1 MIKPSTIDDIKM
13 AMDIAEVVGDFV
25 NLKKSGSSLKAL
37 SPFTAEKTP
46 SFYVVPSKGIFKCFS
61 SGKGGDAITFVMEVD
76 GLSYIEALKY
86 LAAKYNIA
94 IEEEVQTDEIQ
105 EAQNER
111 ESLYIVLKFAT
122 DYFQNLLHSH
132 EEGKSIGLSYF
143 KERGFSDEIIES
155 FNLGYSLNVWDHF
168 HQKGIKSGFT
178 KENLEAAGLI
188 VSKENK
194 IYDRFRGRVMFPIHN
209 VTGKTIAF
217 GARILVSDAAKNQ
230 PKYLNSPETELYNKS
245 RVLYGL
251 FQSKQQIRQ
260 EDNCYLVEG
269 YTDVIS
275 MHQLGIKNVV
285 SSSGTALTKDQVKL
299 IKRYTQN
306 VTVLYDGDAPGIRAS
321 FRGIDIILEGGLN
334 VRAVIFPDGEDP
346 DSYSHKLGATAYV
359 HFLTEGAVDFIKF
372 KTGLLM
378 DDVKDDPIKKAGVVR
393 DIVESISK
401 IEDVIKRS
409 VYLKECSD
417 LLQISEAILIAEQN
431 KILITQKRSNQ
442 NTFNDTEEASGI
454 LPLES
459 EEVAVTDFSK
469 IIVHQEKESIRVL
482 LNYGDEIIQKTDE
495 NEMTLWDY
503 FISESEDI
511 EFTHPIYNK
520 IFKVMVQRNKDQL
533 PLNFEYFLSI
543 DDPEI
548 QKTIIELCAPKY
560 EISEF
565 WKEKYHI
572 EIPLEE
578 DFIKDLTYS
587 NILRLKF
594 RVIQHLIEVQNEK
607 LKTAIEG
614 DVDALLDEIS
624 ELKQTEMEIAKII
637 GNVTVK

>member
-334 VRAVIFPDGEDP
+334 VRAVTFPDGEDP
-346 DSYSHKLGATAYV
+346 DSYSYKLGATAYV

-401 IEDVIKRS
+401 IEDAIKRS

>member
-1 MIKPSTIDDIKM
+1 
-13 AMDIAEVVGDFV
+13 
-25 NLKKSGSSLKAL
+25 
-37 SPFTAEKTP
+37 
-46 SFYVVPSKGIFKCFS
+46 
-61 SGKGGDAITFVMEVD
+61 
-76 GLSYIEALKY
+76 
-86 LAAKYNIA
+86 
-94 IEEEVQTDEIQ
+94 
-105 EAQNER
+105 
-111 ESLYIVLKFAT
+111 
-122 DYFQNLLHSH
+122 
-132 EEGKSIGLSYF
+132 
-143 KERGFSDEIIES
+143 
-155 FNLGYSLNVWDHF
+155 
-168 HQKGIKSGFT
+168 
-178 KENLEAAGLI
+178 
-188 VSKENK
+188 
-194 IYDRFRGRVMFPIHN
+194 
-209 VTGKTIAF
+209 
-217 GARILVSDAAKNQ
+217 
-230 PKYLNSPETELYNKS
+230 
-245 RVLYGL
+245 
-251 FQSKQQIRQ
+251 
-260 EDNCYLVEG
+260 
-269 YTDVIS
+269 
-275 MHQLGIKNVV
+275 MHQVGVKNVV
-285 SSSGTALTKDQVKL
+285 SSSGTALTEDQVKL

-321 FRGIDIILEGGLN
+321 FRGIDILLEGGLN
-334 VRAVIFPDGEDP
+334 VRAVTFPDGEDP

-372 KTGLLM
+372 KTALLM
-378 DDVKDDPIKKAGVVR
+378 DGVKDDPIKKAGVVR

-401 IEDVIKRS
+401 IGDAIKRS

-442 NTFNDTEEASGI
+442 NTFQYNEEAAGI

-459 EEVAVTDFSK
+459 EEIAVTDFSK
-469 IIVHQEKESIRVL
+469 IIAYQEKESIRVL

-520 IFKVMVQRNKDQL
+520 IFKAMVQRNKEQL

-578 DFIKDLTYS
+578 DFIKELTYS

>member
-1 MIKPSTIDDIKM
+1 MIKSAIIDDIKM
-13 AMDIAEVVGDFV
+13 AMDIVEVVGDFV

-37 SPFTAEKTP
+37 SPFTSEKTP

-86 LAAKYNIA
+86 LADKYNIA

-105 EAQNER
+105 EAQNHR
-111 ESLYIVLKFAT
+111 ESLYIVLKYAT
-122 DYFQNLLHSH
+122 DYFQDLLHSH
-132 EEGKSIGLSYF
+132 KEGKSIGLTYF
-143 KERGFSDEIIES
+143 NERGFSDEIIES

-168 HQKGIKSGFT
+168 YQEGIKKGFT

-188 VSKENK
+188 VSKEK
-194 IYDRFRGRVMFPIHN
+194 KVYDRFRGRVIFPIHN

-217 GARILVSDAAKNQ
+217 GARILVSDSSKNH
-230 PKYLNSPETELYNKS
+230 PKYLNSPESELYKKS

-275 MHQLGIKNVV
+275 MHQAGIKNVV
-285 SSSGTALTKDQVKL
+285 SSSGTALTEDQVKL

-321 FRGIDIILEGGLN
+321 FRGIDILLEGGLN
-334 VRAVIFPDGEDP
+334 VRAVTFPDGEDP
-346 DSYSHKLGATAYV
+346 DSYSNKLGATAYV
-359 HFLTEGAVDFIKF
+359 HFLTEGVVDFIKF
-372 KTGLLM
+372 KTALLM
-378 DDVKDDPIKKAGVVR
+378 DGVKGDPIKKAEVVR

-401 IEDVIKRS
+401 INDAIKRS

-417 LLQISEAILIAEQN
+417 LLQISEEILIAEHN
-431 KILITQKRSNQ
+431 KILITKKRSNQ
-442 NTFNDTEEASGI
+442 KGSQDLEESALLI
-454 LPLES
+454 PLES
-459 EEVAVTDFSK
+459 EEIEVTDYSM
-469 IIVHQEKESIRVL
+469 IIAYQEKESIRLL
-482 LNYGDEIIQKTDE
+482 LNYGDEIIQKLDDKET
-495 NEMTLWDY
+495 TLWDY

-520 IFKVMVQRNKDQL
+520 IFTAMIQRNDENL
-533 PLNFEYFLSI
+533 PLNIEYFLSI
-543 DDPEI
+543 EDSEI
-548 QKTIIELCAPKY
+548 HKTIIELCAPKY
-560 EISEF
+560 EISKF
-565 WKEKYHI
+565 WKKKYHI
-572 EIPLEE
+572 EVPLEE
-578 DFIKDLTYS
+578 DLIKDHTYS
-587 NILRLKF
+587 NILRFKF

-607 LKTAIEG
+607 LKTALEG
-614 DVDALLDEIS
+614 EVDNLLEEIS
-624 ELKQTEMEIAKII
+624 ELKHTEMEIAKII

>member
-13 AMDIAEVVGDFV
+13 AMDIVEVVGDFV

-105 EAQNER
+105 EAQNQR

-122 DYFQNLLHSH
+122 DYFQDLLHSH

-168 HQKGIKSGFT
+168 HQEGIKSGFT

-321 FRGIDIILEGGLN
+321 FRGIDILLEGGLN
-334 VRAVIFPDGEDP
+334 VRAVTFPDGQDP

-401 IEDVIKRS
+401 IEDAIKRS

>member
-334 VRAVIFPDGEDP
+334 VRAVTFPDGEDP

-372 KTGLLM
+372 KTALLM
-378 DDVKDDPIKKAGVVR
+378 DGVKDDPIKKAGVVR

-401 IEDVIKRS
+401 IEDAIKRS

>member
-13 AMDIAEVVGDFV
+13 AMDIVEVVGDFV

-105 EAQNER
+105 EAQNQR

-122 DYFQNLLHSH
+122 DYFQDLLHSH

-168 HQKGIKSGFT
+168 HQEGIKSGFT

-275 MHQLGIKNVV
+275 MHQVGVKNVV
-285 SSSGTALTKDQVKL
+285 SSSGTALTEDQVKL

-321 FRGIDIILEGGLN
+321 FRGIDILLEGGLN
-334 VRAVIFPDGEDP
+334 VRAVTFPDGEDP

-372 KTGLLM
+372 KTALLM
-378 DDVKDDPIKKAGVVR
+378 DGVKDDPIKKAGVVR

-401 IEDVIKRS
+401 IGDAIKRS

-442 NTFNDTEEASGI
+442 NTFQYTEEASGI

-459 EEVAVTDFSK
+459 EEIAVTDFSK
-469 IIVHQEKESIRVL
+469 IIAYQEKESIRVL

-520 IFKVMVQRNKDQL
+520 IFKAMVQRNKEQL

>member
-13 AMDIAEVVGDFV
+13 AMDIVEVVGDFV

-105 EAQNER
+105 EAQNQR

-122 DYFQNLLHSH
+122 DYFQDLLHSH

-168 HQKGIKSGFT
+168 HQEGIKSGFT

-251 FQSKQQIRQ
+251 YQSKQQIRQ

-275 MHQLGIKNVV
+275 MHQVGVKNVV
-285 SSSGTALTKDQVKL
+285 SSSGTALTEDQVKL

-321 FRGIDIILEGGLN
+321 FRGIDILLEGGLN
-334 VRAVIFPDGEDP
+334 VRAVTFPDGQDP

-372 KTGLLM
+372 KTALLM

-401 IEDVIKRS
+401 IGDAIKRS

-442 NTFNDTEEASGI
+442 NTFQYNEEAAGV

-459 EEVAVTDFSK
+459 EEITVTDFSK
-469 IIVHQEKESIRVL
+469 IIAYQEKESIRVL

-495 NEMTLWDY
+495 NEITLWDY

-520 IFKVMVQRNKDQL
+520 IFKAMVQRNKEQL
-533 PLNFEYFLSI
+533 PLSFEYFLSI

>member
-13 AMDIAEVVGDFV
+13 AMDIVEVVGDFV

-105 EAQNER
+105 EAQNQR

-122 DYFQNLLHSH
+122 DYFQDLLHSH

-168 HQKGIKSGFT
+168 YQEGIKRGFT

-275 MHQLGIKNVV
+275 MHQVGVKNVV
-285 SSSGTALTKDQVKL
+285 SSSGTALTEDQVKL

-321 FRGIDIILEGGLN
+321 FRGIDILLEGGLN
-334 VRAVIFPDGEDP
+334 VRAVTFPDGEDP

-372 KTGLLM
+372 KTALLM
-378 DDVKDDPIKKAGVVR
+378 DGVKDDPIKKAGVVR

-401 IEDVIKRS
+401 IGDAIKRS

-442 NTFNDTEEASGI
+442 NTFQYNEEAAGI

-459 EEVAVTDFSK
+459 EEIAVTDFSK
-469 IIVHQEKESIRVL
+469 IIAYQEKESIRVL

-520 IFKVMVQRNKDQL
+520 IFKAMVQRNREQL
-533 PLNFEYFLSI
+533 PLSFEYFLSI

>member
-13 AMDIAEVVGDFV
+13 AMDIVEVVGDFV

-105 EAQNER
+105 EAQNQR

-122 DYFQNLLHSH
+122 DYFQDLLHSH

-334 VRAVIFPDGEDP
+334 VRAVTFPDGEDP

-401 IEDVIKRS
+401 IEDAIKRS

>member
-13 AMDIAEVVGDFV
+13 AMNIVEVVSDFV

-37 SPFTAEKTP
+37 SPFTNEKTP

-86 LAAKYNIA
+86 LADKYNIA
-94 IEEEVQTDEIQ
+94 IEEEIQTDEIQ
-105 EAQNER
+105 EVQNRR
-111 ESLYIVLKFAT
+111 ESLYIVMQYAS
-122 DYFQNLLHSH
+122 DYFQKVLNTN
-132 EEGKSIGLSYF
+132 EEGKSIGLTYF

-155 FNLGYSLNVWDHF
+155 FNLGYSLNVWNNF
-168 HQKGIKSGFT
+168 YQEGIKKGLT
-178 KENLEAAGLI
+178 KENLEAAGLV

-194 IYDRFRGRVMFPIHN
+194 VYDRFRGRVMFPIQN
-209 VTGKTIAF
+209 FTGKTIAF
-217 GARILVSDAAKNQ
+217 GARALGSDISKNQ
-230 PKYLNSPETELYNKS
+230 PKYLNSPESELYNKS

-251 FQSKQQIRQ
+251 FQSKKEIRQ

-275 MHQLGIKNVV
+275 MHQIGVKNVV
-285 SSSGTALTKDQVKL
+285 SSSGTALSEDQVKL

-321 FRGIDIILEGGLN
+321 FRGIDILLEGGLN
-334 VRAVIFPDGEDP
+334 VRAVTFPDGEDP

-372 KTGLLM
+372 KTSLLI
-378 DDVKDDPIKKAGVVR
+378 DGINDDPIKKAGAVR

-401 IEDVIKRS
+401 IGDAIKRS

-417 LLQISEAILIAEQN
+417 VLQISEEILIAEQN
-431 KILITQKRSNQ
+431 KILITRNRFNQKGSQ
-442 NTFNDTEEASGI
+442 HKEASVY
-454 LPLES
+454 LPLELDES
-459 EEVAVTDFSK
+459 KITDYSK
-469 IIVHQEKESIRVL
+469 IIAYQEKESIRVL
-482 LNYGDEIIQKTDE
+482 LNYGDEIIQKLNKKE
-495 NEMTLWDY
+495 IKLWDY
-503 FISESEDI
+503 FIGESEDI
-511 EFTHPIYNK
+511 EFTHPVYNK
-520 IFKVMVQRNKDQL
+520 IFQLMIQRNNKNL
-533 PLNFEYFLSI
+533 PLNIEYFLSI
-543 DDPEI
+543 EDPEI
-548 QKTIIELCAPKY
+548 QKTVIDLCAPKY

-572 EIPLEE
+572 DVPQEE
-578 DFIKDLTYS
+578 DYIKDVTYS
-587 NILRLKF
+587 NILRFKF
-594 RVIQHLIEVQNEK
+594 RVIQHLIEVQIKK
-607 LKTAIEG
+607 LKTAKDGEI
-614 DVDALLDEIS
+614 DNLLDEIS
-624 ELKQTEMEIAKII
+624 NLKQTEMEIAKII

>member
-13 AMDIAEVVGDFV
+13 AMDIVEVVGDFV

-86 LAAKYNIA
+86 LAAKYNIV
-94 IEEEVQTDEIQ
+94 IEEELQTDEIQ
-105 EAQNER
+105 EAQNQR

-122 DYFQNLLHSH
+122 DYFQDLLHSH

-143 KERGFSDEIIES
+143 KERGFSDEIIEL

-168 HQKGIKSGFT
+168 HQEGIKSGFT

-209 VTGKTIAF
+209 VTGKAIAF

-275 MHQLGIKNVV
+275 MHQVGVKNVV
-285 SSSGTALTKDQVKL
+285 SSSGTALTEDQVKL

-321 FRGIDIILEGGLN
+321 FRGIDILLEGGLN
-334 VRAVIFPDGEDP
+334 VRAVTFPDGEDP

-372 KTGLLM
+372 KTALLM
-378 DDVKDDPIKKAGVVR
+378 DGVKDDPIKKAGVVR

-401 IEDVIKRS
+401 IGDAIKRS

-442 NTFNDTEEASGI
+442 NTFQYAEETSGI

-459 EEVAVTDFSK
+459 EEIAVTDFSK
-469 IIVHQEKESIRVL
+469 IIAYQEKESIRVL

-520 IFKVMVQRNKDQL
+520 IFKAMVQRNKEQL

-614 DVDALLDEIS
+614 DVDTLLDEIS

>member
-194 IYDRFRGRVMFPIHN
+194 IYDRVRGRVMFPIHN

-321 FRGIDIILEGGLN
+321 FRGIDILLEGGLN
-334 VRAVIFPDGEDP
+334 VRAVTFPDGQDP

-401 IEDVIKRS
+401 IEDAIKRS

>member
-13 AMDIAEVVGDFV
+13 AMDIVEVVGDFV

-105 EAQNER
+105 EAQNQR

-122 DYFQNLLHSH
+122 DYFQDLLHSH

-334 VRAVIFPDGEDP
+334 VRAVTFPDGEDP

-401 IEDVIKRS
+401 IEDAIKRS

-520 IFKVMVQRNKDQL
+520 IFKVMVQRNKEQL

-614 DVDALLDEIS
+614 DVDTLLDEIS

>member
-1 MIKPSTIDDIKM
+1 M
-13 AMDIAEVVGDFV
+13 
-25 NLKKSGSSLKAL
+25 
-37 SPFTAEKTP
+37 
-46 SFYVVPSKGIFKCFS
+46 
-61 SGKGGDAITFVMEVD
+61 
-76 GLSYIEALKY
+76 
-86 LAAKYNIA
+86 
-94 IEEEVQTDEIQ
+94 
-105 EAQNER
+105 
-111 ESLYIVLKFAT
+111 
-122 DYFQNLLHSH
+122 
-132 EEGKSIGLSYF
+132 
-143 KERGFSDEIIES
+143 
-155 FNLGYSLNVWDHF
+155 
-168 HQKGIKSGFT
+168 
-178 KENLEAAGLI
+178 
-188 VSKENK
+188 
-194 IYDRFRGRVMFPIHN
+194 
-209 VTGKTIAF
+209 
-217 GARILVSDAAKNQ
+217 
-230 PKYLNSPETELYNKS
+230 
-245 RVLYGL
+245 
-251 FQSKQQIRQ
+251 
-260 EDNCYLVEG
+260 
-269 YTDVIS
+269 
-275 MHQLGIKNVV
+275 
-285 SSSGTALTKDQVKL
+285 
-299 IKRYTQN
+299 
-306 VTVLYDGDAPGIRAS
+306 LYDGDAPGIRAS
-321 FRGIDIILEGGLN
+321 FRGIDILLEGGLN
-334 VRAVIFPDGEDP
+334 VRAVTFPDGEDP

-401 IEDVIKRS
+401 IEDAIKRS

>member
-13 AMDIAEVVGDFV
+13 AMDIVEVVGDFV

-86 LAAKYNIA
+86 LATKYNIA

-105 EAQNER
+105 EAQNQR

-122 DYFQNLLHSH
+122 DYFQDLLHSH

-168 HQKGIKSGFT
+168 HQEGIKSGFT

-188 VSKENK
+188 VSKEIK

-217 GARILVSDAAKNQ
+217 GARILVSEAAKNQ

-275 MHQLGIKNVV
+275 MHQVGVKNVV
-285 SSSGTALTKDQVKL
+285 SSSGTALTEDQVKL

-306 VTVLYDGDAPGIRAS
+306 VTVLYDGDVPGIRAS
-321 FRGIDIILEGGLN
+321 FRGIDILLEGGLN
-334 VRAVIFPDGEDP
+334 VRAVTFPDGEDP

-372 KTGLLM
+372 KTALLM
-378 DDVKDDPIKKAGVVR
+378 DGVKDDPIKKAGVVR

-401 IEDVIKRS
+401 IGDAIKRS
-409 VYLKECSD
+409 VYLKECSN

-442 NTFNDTEEASGI
+442 NIFQYTEEASGI
-454 LPLES
+454 LPFES
-459 EEVAVTDFSK
+459 EEIVVTDFSK
-469 IIVHQEKESIRVL
+469 IIAYQEKESIRVL
-482 LNYGDEIIQKTDE
+482 LNYGDEIIQKSDE

-520 IFKVMVQRNKDQL
+520 IFKAMVQRNKEQL
-533 PLNFEYFLSI
+533 PLNYEYFLSI

-614 DVDALLDEIS
+614 DVDTLLDEIS
-624 ELKQTEMEIAKII
+624 ELKQTEMKIAKII

>member
-13 AMDIAEVVGDFV
+13 AMDIVEVVGDFV

-86 LAAKYNIA
+86 LATKYNIA

-105 EAQNER
+105 EAQNQR

-122 DYFQNLLHSH
+122 DYFQDLLHSH

-168 HQKGIKSGFT
+168 HQEGIKSGFT

-188 VSKENK
+188 VSKEIK

-217 GARILVSDAAKNQ
+217 GARILVSEAAKNQ

-275 MHQLGIKNVV
+275 MHQVGVKNVV
-285 SSSGTALTKDQVKL
+285 SSSGTALTEDQVKL

-306 VTVLYDGDAPGIRAS
+306 VTVLYDGDVPGIRAS
-321 FRGIDIILEGGLN
+321 FRGIDILLEGGLN
-334 VRAVIFPDGEDP
+334 VRAVTFPDGEDP

-372 KTGLLM
+372 KTALLM
-378 DDVKDDPIKKAGVVR
+378 DGVKDDPIKKAGVVR

-401 IEDVIKRS
+401 IGDAIKRS
-409 VYLKECSD
+409 VYLKECSN

-442 NTFNDTEEASGI
+442 NIFQYTEEASGI
-454 LPLES
+454 LPFES
-459 EEVAVTDFSK
+459 EEIVVTDFSK
-469 IIVHQEKESIRVL
+469 IIAYQEKESIRVL
-482 LNYGDEIIQKTDE
+482 LNYGDEIIQKSDE

-520 IFKVMVQRNKDQL
+520 IFKAMVQRNKEQL
-533 PLNFEYFLSI
+533 PLNYEYFLSI

-614 DVDALLDEIS
+614 DADTLLDEIS
-624 ELKQTEMEIAKII
+624 ELKQTEMKIAKII

>member
-13 AMDIAEVVGDFV
+13 AMDIVEVVGDFV

-334 VRAVIFPDGEDP
+334 VRAVTFPDGEDP

-372 KTGLLM
+372 KTALLM
-378 DDVKDDPIKKAGVVR
+378 DGVKDDPIKKAGVVR

-401 IEDVIKRS
+401 IEDAIKRS

>member
-13 AMDIAEVVGDFV
+13 AMDIVEVVGDFV

-86 LAAKYNIA
+86 LAAKYNIV
-94 IEEEVQTDEIQ
+94 IEEELQTDEIQ
-105 EAQNER
+105 EAQNQR

-122 DYFQNLLHSH
+122 DYFQDLLHSH

-143 KERGFSDEIIES
+143 KERGFSDEIIEL

-168 HQKGIKSGFT
+168 HQEGIKSGFT

-188 VSKENK
+188 ISKENK

-209 VTGKTIAF
+209 VTGKAIAF

-245 RVLYGL
+245 KVLYGL

-260 EDNCYLVEG
+260 ENNCYLVEG

-275 MHQLGIKNVV
+275 MHQVGVKNVV
-285 SSSGTALTKDQVKL
+285 SSSGTALTEDQVKL

-306 VTVLYDGDAPGIRAS
+306 VTVLYDGDTPGIRAS
-321 FRGIDIILEGGLN
+321 FRGIDILLEGGLN
-334 VRAVIFPDGEDP
+334 VRAVTFPDGEDP

-359 HFLTEGAVDFIKF
+359 YFLTEGAVDFIKF
-372 KTGLLM
+372 KTALLM
-378 DDVKDDPIKKAGVVR
+378 DGVKDDPIKKAGIVR

-401 IEDVIKRS
+401 IGDAIKRS

-442 NTFNDTEEASGI
+442 NAFQSAEETSGI

-459 EEVAVTDFSK
+459 EEIAVTDFSK
-469 IIVHQEKESIRVL
+469 IIAYQEKESIRVL
-482 LNYGDEIIQKTDE
+482 LNYGDEIIQKTDK

-520 IFKVMVQRNKDQL
+520 IFKAMVQRNKEQL

-614 DVDALLDEIS
+614 DLDTLLDEIS
-624 ELKQTEMEIAKII
+624 ELKQTEMKIAKII

>member
-13 AMDIAEVVGDFV
+13 AMDIVEVVGDFV

-105 EAQNER
+105 EAQNQR

-122 DYFQNLLHSH
+122 DYFQDLLHSH

-168 HQKGIKSGFT
+168 HQEGIKRGFT

-251 FQSKQQIRQ
+251 YQSKQQIRQ

-275 MHQLGIKNVV
+275 MHQVGVKNVV
-285 SSSGTALTKDQVKL
+285 SSSGTALTEDQVKL

-321 FRGIDIILEGGLN
+321 FRGIDILLEGGLN
-334 VRAVIFPDGEDP
+334 VRAVTFPDG
-346 DSYSHKLGATAYV
+346 
-359 HFLTEGAVDFIKF
+359 
-372 KTGLLM
+372 
-378 DDVKDDPIKKAGVVR
+378 VKDDPIKKAGVVR

-401 IEDVIKRS
+401 IGDAIKRS

-442 NTFNDTEEASGI
+442 NTFQYNEEAAGI

-459 EEVAVTDFSK
+459 EEIAVTDFSK
-469 IIVHQEKESIRVL
+469 IIAYQEKESIRVL

-520 IFKVMVQRNKDQL
+520 IFKAMVQRNKEQL
-533 PLNFEYFLSI
+533 PLSFEYFLSI

>member
-13 AMDIAEVVGDFV
+13 AMDIVEVVGDFV

-105 EAQNER
+105 EAQNQR

-122 DYFQNLLHSH
+122 DYFQDLLHSH

-334 VRAVIFPDGEDP
+334 VRAVTFPDGEDP

-401 IEDVIKRS
+401 IEDAIKRS

-578 DFIKDLTYS
+578 DFIKELTYS

>member
-275 MHQLGIKNVV
+275 MHQVGVKNVV

-334 VRAVIFPDGEDP
+334 VRAVTFPDGEDP

-401 IEDVIKRS
+401 IEDAIKRS

>member
-13 AMDIAEVVGDFV
+13 AMDIVEVVGDFV

-105 EAQNER
+105 EAQNQR

-122 DYFQNLLHSH
+122 DYFQDLLHSH

-168 HQKGIKSGFT
+168 HQEGIKRGFT

-275 MHQLGIKNVV
+275 MHQVGVKNVV
-285 SSSGTALTKDQVKL
+285 SSSGTALTEDQVKL

-321 FRGIDIILEGGLN
+321 FRGIDILLEGGLN
-334 VRAVIFPDGEDP
+334 VRAVTFPDGEDP

-372 KTGLLM
+372 KTALLM
-378 DDVKDDPIKKAGVVR
+378 DGVKDDPIKKAGVVR

-401 IEDVIKRS
+401 IGDAIKRS

-442 NTFNDTEEASGI
+442 NTFQYNEEAAGI

-459 EEVAVTDFSK
+459 EEITVTDFSK
-469 IIVHQEKESIRVL
+469 IIAYQEKESIRVL

-520 IFKVMVQRNKDQL
+520 IFKAMVQRNKEQL
-533 PLNFEYFLSI
+533 PLSFEYFLSI

>member
-334 VRAVIFPDGEDP
+334 VRAVTFPDGEDP

-401 IEDVIKRS
+401 IEDAIKRS

-578 DFIKDLTYS
+578 DFIKELTYS

>member
-13 AMDIAEVVGDFV
+13 AMDIVEVVGDFV

-105 EAQNER
+105 EAQNQR

-122 DYFQNLLHSH
+122 DYFQDLLHSH

-275 MHQLGIKNVV
+275 MHQVGVKNVV
-285 SSSGTALTKDQVKL
+285 SSSGTALTEDQVKL

-321 FRGIDIILEGGLN
+321 FRGIDILLEGGLN
-334 VRAVIFPDGEDP
+334 VRAVTFPDGEDP

-372 KTGLLM
+372 KTALLM
-378 DDVKDDPIKKAGVVR
+378 DGVKDDPIKKAGVVR

-401 IEDVIKRS
+401 IGDAIKRS

-442 NTFNDTEEASGI
+442 NTFQYNEEAAGI

-459 EEVAVTDFSK
+459 EEIAVTDFSK
-469 IIVHQEKESIRVL
+469 IIAYQEKESIRVL

-520 IFKVMVQRNKDQL
+520 IFKAMVQRNKEQL

-578 DFIKDLTYS
+578 DFIKELTYS

>member
-13 AMDIAEVVGDFV
+13 AMDIVEVVGDFV

-105 EAQNER
+105 EAQNQR

-122 DYFQNLLHSH
+122 DYFQDLLHSH

-168 HQKGIKSGFT
+168 HQEGIKSGFT

-251 FQSKQQIRQ
+251 YQSKQQIRQ

-275 MHQLGIKNVV
+275 MHQVGVKNVV
-285 SSSGTALTKDQVKL
+285 SSSGTALTEDQVKL

-306 VTVLYDGDAPGIRAS
+306 VTVLYDGDTPGIRAS
-321 FRGIDIILEGGLN
+321 FRGIDILLEGGLN
-334 VRAVIFPDGEDP
+334 VRAVTFPDGEDP

-372 KTGLLM
+372 KTALLM
-378 DDVKDDPIKKAGVVR
+378 DGVKDDPIKKAGVVR

-401 IEDVIKRS
+401 IGDAIKRS

-442 NTFNDTEEASGI
+442 NTFQYNEEAAGV

-459 EEVAVTDFSK
+459 EEITVTDFSK
-469 IIVHQEKESIRVL
+469 IIAYQEKESIRVL

-520 IFKVMVQRNKDQL
+520 IFKVMVQRNKEQL

>member
-334 VRAVIFPDGEDP
+334 VRAVTFPDGEDP

-401 IEDVIKRS
+401 IEDAIKRS

>member
-334 VRAVIFPDGEDP
+334 VRAVTFPDGEDP

-401 IEDVIKRS
+401 IEDAIKRS

-442 NTFNDTEEASGI
+442 NTFNDTEEASRI

>member
-13 AMDIAEVVGDFV
+13 AMDIVEVVGDFV

-105 EAQNER
+105 EAQNQR

-122 DYFQNLLHSH
+122 DYFQDLLHSH

-168 HQKGIKSGFT
+168 HQEGIKSGFT

-251 FQSKQQIRQ
+251 YQSKQQIRQ

-275 MHQLGIKNVV
+275 MHQVGVKNVV
-285 SSSGTALTKDQVKL
+285 SSSGTALTEDQVKL

-321 FRGIDIILEGGLN
+321 FRGIDILLEGGLN
-334 VRAVIFPDGEDP
+334 VRAVTFPDGEDP

-372 KTGLLM
+372 KTALLM
-378 DDVKDDPIKKAGVVR
+378 DGVKDDPIKKAGVVR

-401 IEDVIKRS
+401 IGDAIKRS

-442 NTFNDTEEASGI
+442 NTFQYNEEAAGV

-459 EEVAVTDFSK
+459 EEITVTDFSK
-469 IIVHQEKESIRVL
+469 IIAYQEKESIRVL

-495 NEMTLWDY
+495 NEITLWDY

-520 IFKVMVQRNKDQL
+520 IFKAMVQRNKEQL
-533 PLNFEYFLSI
+533 PLSFEYFLSI

>member
-105 EAQNER
+105 EAQNQR

-122 DYFQNLLHSH
+122 DYFQDLLHSH

-168 HQKGIKSGFT
+168 HQEGIKSGFT

-260 EDNCYLVEG
+260 E
-269 YTDVIS
+269 
-275 MHQLGIKNVV
+275 
-285 SSSGTALTKDQVKL
+285 
-299 IKRYTQN
+299 R
-306 VTVLYDGDAPGIRAS
+306 
-321 FRGIDIILEGGLN
+321 
-334 VRAVIFPDGEDP
+334 
-346 DSYSHKLGATAYV
+346 
-359 HFLTEGAVDFIKF
+359 
-372 KTGLLM
+372 
-378 DDVKDDPIKKAGVVR
+378 
-393 DIVESISK
+393 
-401 IEDVIKRS
+401 
-409 VYLKECSD
+409 
-417 LLQISEAILIAEQN
+417 
-431 KILITQKRSNQ
+431 
-442 NTFNDTEEASGI
+442 
-454 LPLES
+454 
-459 EEVAVTDFSK
+459 
-469 IIVHQEKESIRVL
+469 
-482 LNYGDEIIQKTDE
+482 
-495 NEMTLWDY
+495 
-503 FISESEDI
+503 
-511 EFTHPIYNK
+511 
-520 IFKVMVQRNKDQL
+520 
-533 PLNFEYFLSI
+533 
-543 DDPEI
+543 
-548 QKTIIELCAPKY
+548 
-560 EISEF
+560 
-565 WKEKYHI
+565 
-572 EIPLEE
+572 
-578 DFIKDLTYS
+578 
-587 NILRLKF
+587 
-594 RVIQHLIEVQNEK
+594 
-607 LKTAIEG
+607 
-614 DVDALLDEIS
+614 
-624 ELKQTEMEIAKII
+624 
-637 GNVTVK
+637 

>member
-122 DYFQNLLHSH
+122 DYFQDLLHSH

-168 HQKGIKSGFT
+168 HQEGIKSGFT

-275 MHQLGIKNVV
+275 MHQVGVKNVV
-285 SSSGTALTKDQVKL
+285 SSSGTALTEDQVKL

-334 VRAVIFPDGEDP
+334 VRAVTFPDGEDP

-401 IEDVIKRS
+401 IEDAIKRS

>member
-1 MIKPSTIDDIKM
+1 M
-13 AMDIAEVVGDFV
+13 
-25 NLKKSGSSLKAL
+25 
-37 SPFTAEKTP
+37 
-46 SFYVVPSKGIFKCFS
+46 
-61 SGKGGDAITFVMEVD
+61 
-76 GLSYIEALKY
+76 
-86 LAAKYNIA
+86 
-94 IEEEVQTDEIQ
+94 
-105 EAQNER
+105 
-111 ESLYIVLKFAT
+111 
-122 DYFQNLLHSH
+122 
-132 EEGKSIGLSYF
+132 
-143 KERGFSDEIIES
+143 
-155 FNLGYSLNVWDHF
+155 
-168 HQKGIKSGFT
+168 
-178 KENLEAAGLI
+178 
-188 VSKENK
+188 
-194 IYDRFRGRVMFPIHN
+194 
-209 VTGKTIAF
+209 
-217 GARILVSDAAKNQ
+217 
-230 PKYLNSPETELYNKS
+230 
-245 RVLYGL
+245 
-251 FQSKQQIRQ
+251 
-260 EDNCYLVEG
+260 EG

-275 MHQLGIKNVV
+275 MHQVGVKNVV
-285 SSSGTALTKDQVKL
+285 SSSGTALTEDQVKL

-321 FRGIDIILEGGLN
+321 FRGIDILLEGGLN
-334 VRAVIFPDGEDP
+334 VRAVTFPDGEDP

-372 KTGLLM
+372 KTALLM
-378 DDVKDDPIKKAGVVR
+378 DGVKDDPIKKAGVVR

-401 IEDVIKRS
+401 IGDAIKRS

-442 NTFNDTEEASGI
+442 NTFQYAEETSGI

-459 EEVAVTDFSK
+459 EEIAVTDFSK
-469 IIVHQEKESIRVL
+469 IIAYQEKESIRVL

-520 IFKVMVQRNKDQL
+520 IFKVMVQRNKEQL

-614 DVDALLDEIS
+614 DVDTLLDEIS

>member
-25 NLKKSGSSLKAL
+25 NLKKSGSSFKAL

-334 VRAVIFPDGEDP
+334 VRAVTFPDGEDP

-401 IEDVIKRS
+401 IEDAIKRS

-614 DVDALLDEIS
+614 DVDTLLDEIS

>member
-13 AMDIAEVVGDFV
+13 AMDIVEVVGDFV

-105 EAQNER
+105 EAQNQR

-122 DYFQNLLHSH
+122 DYFQDLLHSH

-168 HQKGIKSGFT
+168 HQEGIKSGFT

-275 MHQLGIKNVV
+275 MHQVGVKNVV
-285 SSSGTALTKDQVKL
+285 SSSGTALTEDQVKL

-321 FRGIDIILEGGLN
+321 FRGIDILLEGGLN
-334 VRAVIFPDGEDP
+334 VRAVTFPDGEDP

-401 IEDVIKRS
+401 IEDAIKRS

>member
-13 AMDIAEVVGDFV
+13 AMDIVEVVGDFV

-105 EAQNER
+105 EAQNQR

-122 DYFQNLLHSH
+122 DYFQDLLHSH

-168 HQKGIKSGFT
+168 HQEGIKSGFT

-275 MHQLGIKNVV
+275 MHQVGVKNVV
-285 SSSGTALTKDQVKL
+285 SSSGTALTEDQVKL

-321 FRGIDIILEGGLN
+321 FRGIDILLEGGLN
-334 VRAVIFPDGEDP
+334 VRAVTFPDGEDP

-372 KTGLLM
+372 KTALLM
-378 DDVKDDPIKKAGVVR
+378 DGVKDDPIKKAGVVR

-401 IEDVIKRS
+401 IGDAIKRS

-442 NTFNDTEEASGI
+442 NTFQYTEEASGI

-459 EEVAVTDFSK
+459 EEIAVTDFSK
-469 IIVHQEKESIRVL
+469 IIAYQEKESIRVL

-520 IFKVMVQRNKDQL
+520 IFKAMVQRNKEQL
-533 PLNFEYFLSI
+533 PLSFEYFLSI

>member
-13 AMDIAEVVGDFV
+13 AMDIVEVVGDFV

-86 LAAKYNIA
+86 LATKYNIA

-105 EAQNER
+105 EAQNQR

-122 DYFQNLLHSH
+122 DYFQDLLHSH

-168 HQKGIKSGFT
+168 HQEGIKSGFT

-217 GARILVSDAAKNQ
+217 GARILVSEAAKNQ

-275 MHQLGIKNVV
+275 MHQVGVKNVV
-285 SSSGTALTKDQVKL
+285 SSSGTALTEDQVKL

-306 VTVLYDGDAPGIRAS
+306 VTVLYDGDVPGIRAS
-321 FRGIDIILEGGLN
+321 FRGIDILLEGGLN
-334 VRAVIFPDGEDP
+334 VRAVTFPDGEDP

-372 KTGLLM
+372 KTALLM
-378 DDVKDDPIKKAGVVR
+378 DGVKDDPIKKAGVVR

-401 IEDVIKRS
+401 IGDAIKRS
-409 VYLKECSD
+409 VYLKECSN

-442 NTFNDTEEASGI
+442 NIFQYTEEASGI
-454 LPLES
+454 LPFES
-459 EEVAVTDFSK
+459 EEIVVTDFSK
-469 IIVHQEKESIRVL
+469 IIAYQEKESIRVL
-482 LNYGDEIIQKTDE
+482 LNYGDEIIQKSDE

-520 IFKVMVQRNKDQL
+520 IFKAMVQRNKEQL
-533 PLNFEYFLSI
+533 PLNYEYFLSI

-614 DVDALLDEIS
+614 DVDTLLDEIS
-624 ELKQTEMEIAKII
+624 ELKQTEMKIAKII

>member
-13 AMDIAEVVGDFV
+13 AMDIVEVVGDFV

-334 VRAVIFPDGEDP
+334 VRAVTFPDGEDP

-401 IEDVIKRS
+401 IEDAIKRS